1 MAQTLQ
7 IKMSRN
13 ENSPWGFRLHGGVD
27 FGTPLT
33 IQKVSE
39 NSSKCLFV
47 ATIELYTGV
56 SFSGRPDTETPQNEI
71 RYRAILVIGP
81 Y

>member
-7 IKMSRN
+7 VKMSRN

-33 IQKVSE
+33 IQKVGNSFRCSFDDTSE
-39 NSSKCLFV
+39 VYV
-47 ATIELYTGV
+47 AVLLYK
-56 SFSGRPDTETPQNEI
+56 N
-71 RYRAILVIGP
+71 ILTTLPKLIQPIQHNVT
-81 Y
+81 